1 MKTPALF
8 ALALLSLV
16 VGCDDGA
23 TAAIKVVT
31 EALIPPV
38 ALVVAGV
45 AAALGR
51 SLLRFL
57 NARFGTEE
65 VTARLNAE
73 ALFNQFIDGGIAFAE
88 QKALIWARDRGS
100 LPSGSLKLKWAI
112 DFIKAQMKEHSLPER
127 ARDFLVDRIEA
138 RLGNPAAPGE
148 SVRGQEAVLKLV
160 GQPQPEVP
168 EGVVISDPGL
178 RDLTLVGSDAR
189 NAHIYCDARDH
200 ALAKLRTPE
209 GSHLQEAAAEHAYPL
224 VVTPGCDPVEVA
236 GSTVFDAVVVSESV
250 SPALM
255 EVVSGHAT
263 AGPVVVVADATKT
276 VAARP
281 SKMPST
287 LALGLVA
294 FGLMAAPLTGC
305 AGQTAVTRTTA
316 VMEAWAE
323 AHEGTVQIL
332 EEEIAADLRQ
342 HCHDAAPAEL
352 DSCLTTRAQ
361 EWREVE
367 DAVRIAASAQD
378 LAEEAVYQWALNQG
392 PEADPNIHPPEA
404 VCRLVLRSIA
414 AGTEAIRVA
423 ALRGLSLPIPAA
435 GALRWEC

>member
-1 MKTPALF
+1 MKTPAL
-8 ALALLSLV
+8 AVLALLSLA

-65 VTARLNAE
+65 IAVRLNAE
-73 ALFNQFIDGGIAFAE
+73 KLLVQILDEGIAFAE
-88 QKALIWARDRGS
+88 QKGLVWARNVGE
-100 LPSGSLKLKWAI
+100 LPEGALKLGWAL
-112 DFIKAQMKEHSLPER
+112 DFVKVQMKEHRLPER
-127 ARDFLVDRIEA
+127 TRDYLVDRIEA
-138 RLGNPAAPGE
+138 RLGNPSAPGE
-148 SVRGQEAVLKLV
+148 SIRGNDAALKLADKPRSTPFCTDCGNADCADCPEA
-160 GQPQPEVP
+160 GQGVHLEQADITKPE
-168 EGVVISDPGL
+168 
-178 RDLTLVGSDAR
+178 
-189 NAHIYCDARDH
+189 
-200 ALAKLRTPE
+200 
-209 GSHLQEAAAEHAYPL
+209 
-224 VVTPGCDPVEVA
+224 
-236 GSTVFDAVVVSESV
+236 
-250 SPALM
+250 
-255 EVVSGHAT
+255 
-263 AGPVVVVADATKT
+263 
-276 VAARP
+276 RP
-281 SKMPST
+281 SKMPSAI
-287 LALGLVA
+287 ALGLIA

-332 EEEIAADLRQ
+332 EEEIAADLRE

-367 DAVRIAASAQD
+367 DAVRIAATAQD

-392 PEADPNIHPPEA
+392 PEADPSVRPPEA

-414 AGTEAIRVA
+414 AGTEAIRIA